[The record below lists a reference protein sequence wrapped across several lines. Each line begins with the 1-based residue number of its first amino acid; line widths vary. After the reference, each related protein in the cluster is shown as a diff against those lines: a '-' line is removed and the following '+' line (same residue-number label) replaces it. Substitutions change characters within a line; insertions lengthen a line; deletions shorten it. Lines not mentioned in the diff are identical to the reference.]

1 MGHGKGNLYPG
12 LSLEGITMRSSRV
25 FGLVAVPL
33 LVSFVASP
41 PDALP
46 QATPAAPTPAEGTF
60 DPYAEPETNPE
71 DGSVYAR
78 IRHLEGAVSLRRDSQ
93 VRDDLTLNEPVV
105 PGDQIDTAD
114 GRAEIQFSDG
124 TLLRL
129 DKGTSLVVRSLS
141 DNANQIE
148 NSTILQL
155 PAGSLIVRTD
165 RIDSRMERFQIDT
178 PAASVFVL
186 SEGLFRVDVRA
197 DGPTVIASRGG
208 AAEVMAQ
215 DVSNIVRSGE
225 RSFVTAGQAPLEP
238 QVYNTLRADAF
249 DDWSSARDEALL
261 YRETAQTRIPPGLPD
276 PVEPYAE
283 ELSYH
288 GQWINTPSYGWVWR
302 PVGVAQDWRPYYH
315 GRWVWS
321 PAGMVWAS
329 YEPWGWAP
337 YHYGRWE
344 FLVGGGWVWI
354 PGYVYGGAHVAWLY
368 SPGYFG
374 WAPLGYYDYPVH
386 IGFHFGFFYSP
397 WVYVHGHHLYHHDIH
412 TVCVKEKTVIHTI
425 EKQYVVVP
433 GSPRISPD
441 QVARRPQIAD
451 EAHRRVAARR
461 ELQMDPA
468 RNGRQVPFH
477 ESERQ
482 QLARATSQRVRG
494 TGVGARSVGRSG
506 GRPVT
511 IVPQDRGVT
520 VPRTRTL
527 VRSAAGARNGANPGN
542 TRNGAN
548 PGNTTTR
555 RPGTQVTTPQKAPGA
570 STTRPVPQR
579 KEPYMRPGSAPAE
592 ESVPRKVI
600 PRIIP
605 RGATGGNTS
614 SPGGQDA
621 APAQPGAQTAPKG
634 AAPRT
639 KTPTRKQPKKVPS
652 ESEGEKPAEEKS
664 SQSSGGPRA
673 SRATPGGSRA
683 NTAVFAHRPA
693 ATSSMGSSG
702 RVVNASR
709 QVPSVHRGARVAAPA
724 AGPTPQT
731 GLPRSISRSSSRAPG
746 SSGRVVN
753 RPAATS
759 STASSGR
766 VVSRPAAT
774 SSTGSSGRVVVSRPS
789 APVRSAPVRSVSA
802 RSAPS
807 KAPSSQG
814 GGSKG
819 AGKAPRSGRA
829 SRSQDR

>member
-12 LSLEGITMRSSRV
+12 LSLEGINMRSSRV

-46 QATPAAPTPAEGTF
+46 EATPAAPTPAEGTF

-93 VRDDLTLNEPVV
+93 VQDDLTLNEPVV

-178 PAASVFVL
+178 PAASVFIL

-288 GQWINTPSYGWVWR
+288 GQWIHTPSYGWVWR
-302 PVGVAQDWRPYYH
+302 PVGVTQDWRPYYH

-386 IGFHFGFFYSP
+386 IGFHFGLFYSP
-397 WVYVHGHHLYHHDIH
+397 WVYVHGYHLYHHDIH
-412 TVCVKEKTVIHTI
+412 TVCVKETTVIHTI

-433 GSPRISPD
+433 GSPRITPD

-461 ELQMDPA
+461 EIQLDPA
-468 RNGRQVPFH
+468 RNGRQVPFQ

-482 QLARATSQRVRG
+482 QLARSTSRRVRE

-527 VRSAAGARNGANPGN
+527 RPTTGA
-542 TRNGAN
+542 RNGAN

-555 RPGTQVTTPQKAPGA
+555 RPGTQVTTPQQTPGV
-570 STTRPVPQR
+570 STTRPAPQR
-579 KEPYMRPGSAPAE
+579 KEPYMRSGSAPAE

-605 RGATGGNTS
+605 RGANGGNTS
-614 SPGGQDA
+614 SPGGQNA

-639 KTPTRKQPKKVPS
+639 KTPTRKQPKKVPGAS
-652 ESEGEKPAEEKS
+652 ESEKPAEEKS
-664 SQSSGGPRA
+664 SESSGGPSVESTRRA

-693 ATSSMGSSG
+693 ATSS
-702 RVVNASR
+702 
-709 QVPSVHRGARVAAPA
+709 
-724 AGPTPQT
+724 
-731 GLPRSISRSSSRAPG
+731 
-746 SSGRVVN
+746 
-753 RPAATS
+753 
-759 STASSGR
+759 
-766 VVSRPAAT
+766 
-774 SSTGSSGRVVVSRPS
+774 TGSSGRVVVSRPSVSRPS

-802 RSAPS
+802 RSAAPS

-814 GGSKG
+814 GGSRG

-829 SRSQDR
+829 NRSQDR